1 MRFFCVIMTLLFVV
15 LVGCFGLDD
24 VTKEDVSDV
33 ADCYEQTIVVDDH
46 YAIVLDKDCMDLALL
61 SAGPKIAL
69 EAEAIEKAE
78 EAPEP
83 EAEDVDPPVIDSTPV
98 VAIPTDVDWELVAT
112 LERNPL
118 RPGEFYI
125 FPEQKEAISK
135 AYEAG
140 KHFIF
145 EIGFEFNEVGWGD
158 VIRHYIIQPEIPFQD
173 QHKDPFLVIK
183 EEADG
188 TKRHIH
194 NYTFLSEGWYATAET
209 LVGEVGIGLGVE
221 ISITHIDWPAE
232 GPFPAVKGIDY
243 DSSIGVI
250 DSSGLLG
257 RSNSAINR
265 EARLRIYVSR
275 D

>member
-15 LVGCFGLDD
+15 LAGCSVSDD
-24 VTKEDVSDV
+24 LTKDDVSDV
-33 ADCYEQTIVVDDH
+33 ADCYEQTIIVDDH

-98 VAIPTDVDWELVAT
+98 VAIPTDVDWELIAT
-112 LERNPL
+112 LQRDPL
-118 RPGEFYI
+118 APGMFYI
-125 FPEQKEAISK
+125 FPEQQEAIGK

-145 EIGFEFNEVGWGD
+145 EIGGEYNEGWRKM
-158 VIRHYIIQPEIPFQD
+158 VRHYIIQPEVPFQD
-173 QHKDPFLVIK
+173 QHKDPFFVQ
-183 EEADG
+183 EEEEDG
-188 TKRHIH
+188 TKLHIH
-194 NYTFLSEGWYATAET
+194 YYTFLSEGWYATAET
-209 LVGEVGIGLGVE
+209 LVGEVGIGLGVK
-221 ISITHIDWPAE
+221 IDVTHIDWPAE
-232 GPFPAVKGIDY
+232 GPFPAQKGTDY
-243 DSSIGVI
+243 YHSIGVI

-257 RSNSAINR
+257 RSNSAIGR
-265 EARLRIYVSR
+265 EFRLRIYVSR
-275 D
+275 N

>member
-1 MRFFCVIMTLLFVV
+1 MRFFCAIMTLLCVV
-15 LVGCFGLDD
+15 LAGCSVLDD
-24 VTKEDVSDV
+24 LTKDDVSDV
-33 ADCYEQTIVVDDH
+33 ADCYEQTIIVDDH

-98 VAIPTDVDWELVAT
+98 VIPTDVDWELIAT
-112 LERNPL
+112 LQRNPL
-118 RPGEFYI
+118 DPEMFYI

-135 AYEAG
+135 PYEEG

-145 EIGFEFNEVGWGD
+145 EIGGEFREGNSN
-158 VIRHYIIQPEIPFQD
+158 VIRHYIIQPEAPFQD
-173 QHKDPFLVIK
+173 QHKLPRVVIV

-188 TKRHIH
+188 TKWHVH
-194 NYTFLSEGWYATAET
+194 NYTFLSEGWYATHQDLIGNE
-209 LVGEVGIGLGVE
+209 GIGLGVQFE
-221 ISITHIDWPAE
+221 IQHIDWPAE
-232 GPFPAVKGIDY
+232 GLFPAVKKINY
-243 DSSIGVI
+243 NSSIGVM
-250 DSSGLLG
+250 DSSGSLG
-257 RSNSAINR
+257 RSNSAIGR
-265 EARLRIYVSR
+265 DARLRIYVSR